1 MSPTPI
7 FGRVAAVIVAMML
20 VATACAPSEGAGDTG
35 IATLGDT
42 SATDQASNENGTDTV
57 EAPENVEG
65 AFELFDRCM
74 SDAGFDFE
82 TADVGSGGLRVD
94 TFGDVDGSGIDP
106 QESSS
111 SVDDFGSVAAERLG
125 IIDLRGGPMVEIAG
139 RTFAVIGILQPLPLN
154 PDIDRS
160 VLIGTVAAEQF
171 LGAEIIPTAIY
182 LRADP
187 DAVEAVRRVLSRTV
201 NPANPNEVEVSR
213 PSDALEA
220 RAGSTRTS
228 RTCAWV
234 SEASRCSWAASAS
247 PT

>member
-57 EAPENVEG
+57 EAPENVEE
-65 AFELFDRCM
+65 AYELFDRCM

-94 TFGDVDGSGIDP
+94 TFGDVGGVEPDP

-111 SVDDFGSVAAERLG
+111 SVDDF
-125 IIDLRGGPMVEIAG
+125 
-139 RTFAVIGILQPLPLN
+139 
-154 PDIDRS
+154 
-160 VLIGTVAAEQF
+160 
-171 LGAEIIPTAIY
+171 
-182 LRADP
+182 DP
-187 DAVEAVRRVLSRTV
+187 DAFDVASDECSRYLENIDDSFDLTPEEEAAFEDAQLAWSVCMAEQGIDIPELDGDGAIAIEGETDEKDPQPNDSLDDPDFDFAEFEEAATV
-201 NPANPNEVEVSR
+201 CERAFAEFDELIGANDEVDR
-213 PSDALEA
+213 
-220 RAGSTRTS
+220 
-228 RTCAWV
+228 
-234 SEASRCSWAASAS
+234 
-247 PT
+247 